1 MADNSEVKASCM
13 WLAAGS
19 GGADFGSNG
28 DLGRG
33 VTGSRVLNAGT
44 EAQA

>member
-1 MADNSEVKASCM
+1 MADNSEVEASCVL
-13 WLAAGS
+13 LAAGS
-19 GGADFGSNG
+19 GRADFGSNG

-33 VTGSRVLNAGT
+33 VSSSHVLNAGT